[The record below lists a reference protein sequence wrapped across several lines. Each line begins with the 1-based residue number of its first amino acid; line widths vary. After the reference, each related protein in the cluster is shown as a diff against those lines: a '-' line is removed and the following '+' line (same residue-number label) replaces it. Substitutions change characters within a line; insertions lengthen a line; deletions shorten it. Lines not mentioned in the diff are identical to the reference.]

1 MSEIIVA
8 LDYSVERDALLM
20 ADKLDPELCKL
31 KVGKELFTSC
41 GPSVVNQ
48 LHKRGFK
55 VFLDL
60 KFHDI
65 PNTVAKAC
73 KAASDLGVW
82 MVNVHAMGGIAMMEA
97 ARKAVNEAGPDKP
110 HLIAVTLLTS
120 SGVAEL
126 EQLGIKESPVDFVK
140 RLARSAQLC
149 ELDGVVCSAQ
159 EARDLRKQCGHKF
172 MLVSPGIRPADATLN
187 DQQRVATPVEAK
199 RDGVNCMVIGRP
211 ITQAADPNYMLREIL
226 NSI

>member
-8 LDYSVERDALLM
+8 LDYSRESDALAM
-20 ADKLDPELCKL
+20 ADKLDPSLCKL

-41 GPSVVNQ
+41 GPGVLNQ
-48 LHKRGFK
+48 LHSRGFK

-73 KAASDLGVW
+73 RSAADLGVW
-82 MVNVHAMGGIAMMEA
+82 MLNVHAMGGIAMMEA
-97 ARKAVNEAGPDKP
+97 ARKVVNDFGAEKP

-126 EQLGIKESPVDFVK
+126 EQLGIKESPADFVK
-140 RLARSAQLC
+140 RLARSAQTC
-149 ELDGVVCSAQ
+149 ELDGVVCSAL

-172 MLVSPGIRPADATLN
+172 LLVSPGIRPADATVN

-199 RDGVNCMVIGRP
+199 RDGVDCMVIGRP
-211 ITQAADPNYMLREIL
+211 ITQAPDPNYMLREIL

>member
-1 MSEIIVA
+1 MSDIIVA
-8 LDYSVERDALLM
+8 LDYSIERDALEM
-20 ADKLDPELCKL
+20 ADKLDPALCKV
-31 KVGKELFTSC
+31 KVGKELFTGC

-48 LHKRGFK
+48 LQSRGFK

-73 KAASDLGVW
+73 KAAADLGVW
-82 MVNVHAMGGIAMMEA
+82 MINVHAMGGMAMMEA
-97 ARKAVNEAGPDKP
+97 ARKAVSEFGADKP

-126 EQLGIKESPVDFVK
+126 EQLGIKESPTDFVK
-140 RLARSAQLC
+140 RMARSVQTC
-149 ELDGVVCSAQ
+149 ELDGVVCSAL
-159 EARDLRKQCGHKF
+159 EARELRRQCGHKF
-172 MLVSPGIRPADATLN
+172 LLVSPGIRPVEASVN
-187 DQQRVATPVEAK
+187 DQQRIATPVEAK
-199 RDGVNCMVIGRP
+199 RDGVNHMVIGRP
-211 ITQAADPNYMLREIL
+211 ITQSPDPNYTLREIL